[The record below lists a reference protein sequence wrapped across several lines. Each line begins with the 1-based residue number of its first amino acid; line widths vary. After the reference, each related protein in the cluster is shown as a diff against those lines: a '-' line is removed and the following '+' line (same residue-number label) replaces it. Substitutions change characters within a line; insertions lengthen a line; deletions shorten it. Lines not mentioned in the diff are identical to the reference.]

1 MSREEINQKL
11 AILPELPGCYIMRN
25 KDKDIIYIGKAKNL
39 RSRVK
44 SFFHSKHE
52 GKTALLVADIDHFE
66 IIVTKTD
73 TESLL
78 LEINLIKQ
86 GLTLGDVVKMQ
97 VFLVADENKENKMDF
112 AGFMEGYTQFFGTK
126 EQPITPARS
135 AFEISKLAF
144 PGMLVEIE
152 VTAAK

>member
-1 MSREEINQKL
+1 MQLKSL
-11 AILPELPGCYIMRN
+11 ASLLGLVFLSSSAMATSAIERVPAPNDFPISTVVTVPS
-25 KDKDIIYIGKAKNL
+25 DAKTYYF
-39 RSRVK
+39 SGVVPTK
-44 SFFHSKHE
+44 QEDGSY
-52 GKTALLVADIDHFE
+52 GD
-66 IIVTKTD
+66 TKTQ
-73 TESLL
+73 TVSVLKQI
-78 LEINLIKQ
+78 EINLIKQ